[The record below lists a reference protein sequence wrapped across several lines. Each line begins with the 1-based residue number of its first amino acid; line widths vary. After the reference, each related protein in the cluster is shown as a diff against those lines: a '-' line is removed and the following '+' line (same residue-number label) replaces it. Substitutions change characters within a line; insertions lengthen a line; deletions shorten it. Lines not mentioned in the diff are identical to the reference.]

1 MAIKRWS
8 FKQADRAAVDKLCAE
23 LGVSPL
29 AAKVL
34 AGRGLADVESARSFL
49 GCGSCSSDPY
59 LLKDMDKAVQ
69 RILQAVETGEV
80 IAVFGDYDVDGLT
93 ATTLMYRCLC
103 SLGAQVVCALPS
115 REGTG
120 YGLSRETVDSLA
132 EHGVTLIVTVD
143 NGVSAF
149 DEILYASSIGID
161 TVVTDH
167 HVPHEQLPQAV
178 ALVNPHREDDTSP
191 FKELAG
197 VGVALKVAAALQ
209 ECTVEEAV
217 EEYGLLAAIGT
228 IGDIMPL
235 VSENRYIVSR
245 GIRQFACCD
254 SPGLL
259 ALCEV
264 AGIDPQNADEGNV
277 AYLLAPRLNAAGRMG
292 DAELSLSLL
301 LTEDEEEAG
310 RLANELEQ
318 LNQARRQAEQEATEA
333 VVNIISE
340 DTRMQAEPILF
351 ISGSEFHSGVM
362 GIVCSRLVERYN
374 KPVIIVAIEG
384 DCAKGSGRS
393 TGGFSLYN
401 MIDACSDLLEKY
413 GGHDMAAG
421 FTLKAENLPQLR
433 QRMMQYC
440 ITKAEEYTLPELIVD
455 AVLEPSEVTEE
466 SVSGLRVLAPYG
478 SGNREPVFL
487 IEKLT
492 ISGIYQL
499 GERHTRIGL
508 KKAGHQF
515 YAAVFGTMPCDFPY
529 QVGEQVDAVMS
540 FSIYIGHNR
549 SSVSVKIV
557 DITGSRFGWDDV
569 NSYEQFRRFCFAGR
583 KNPGNMLR
591 ATRED
596 AAVVYRA
603 LRGRSVPSAADAA
616 LAGQFGDQPLGRVLA
631 LLQVFLELD
640 LAHMTVE
647 NGHCV
652 IAAKQAAEKRD
663 LQDSETFRAL
673 SGTERAEE

>member
-8 FKQADRAAVDKLCAE
+8 FKHAKQGAAERLVAE

-34 AGRGLADVESARSFL
+34 AARGLDEVEAASSFL
-49 GCGSCSSDPY
+49 RCGSCSNDPY
-59 LLKDMDKAVQ
+59 ELKDMDKAVQ
-69 RILQAVETGEV
+69 RILQAVEQGEV

-120 YGLSRETVDSLA
+120 YGLSPETVDSLA
-132 EHGVTLIVTVD
+132 EHGVSLIVTVD

-149 DEILYASSIGID
+149 DEIRYAASVGID

-167 HVPHEQLPQAV
+167 HVPHECLPEAV
-178 ALVNPHREDDTSP
+178 ALVNPHREDDTSA
-191 FKELAG
+191 FKDLAG

-209 ECTVEEAV
+209 DCTVCEAV

-245 GIRQFACCD
+245 GISQFAACD

-264 AGIDPQNADEGNV
+264 AGVDPATADEGNI

-292 DAELSLSLL
+292 DAELSLALL
-301 LTEDEEEAG
+301 LTEDEEEAR

-318 LNQARRQAEQEATEA
+318 LNRSRREAEQEATQT
-333 VVNIISE
+333 VIGIISE
-340 DTRMQAEPILF
+340 DTRMQGEPILF

-384 DCAKGSGRS
+384 ESAKGSGRS

-421 FTLKAENLPQLR
+421 FTLKAELLPQLR
-433 QRMMQYC
+433 QRMMEYC
-440 ITKAEEYTLPELIVD
+440 RTKADEYSLPELTVD
-455 AVLEPSEVTEE
+455 AVIEPTDVTEA
-466 SVSGLRVLAPYG
+466 SVAGLRALAPYG

-487 IEKLT
+487 IEEMT
-492 ISGIYQL
+492 ISGIYLL

-508 KKAGHQF
+508 KKNGQQF

-529 QVGEQVDAVMS
+529 AVGEKIDAVLS

-549 SSVSVKIV
+549 SSVSVKVV
-557 DITGSRFGWDDV
+557 DLASSRFTWADV
-569 NSYEQFRRFCFAGR
+569 DSYEQYRRFCFAGR
-583 KNPGNMLR
+583 RNPGNMLR

-631 LLQVFLELD
+631 LLQVFLELE

-652 IAAKQAAEKRD
+652 IAAKPNAQKRD
-663 LQDSETFRAL
+663 LMDSETFREL
-673 SGTERAEE
+673 SGAERAE

>member
-8 FKQADRAAVDKLCAE
+8 FKHAKQGAAERLVAE

-34 AGRGLADVESARSFL
+34 AARGLDEVEAASSFL
-49 GCGSCSSDPY
+49 RCGSCSNDPY
-59 LLKDMDKAVQ
+59 ELKDMDKAVQ
-69 RILQAVETGEV
+69 RILQAVEQGEV
-80 IAVFGDYDVDGLT
+80 IAVFGDYDADGLT

-120 YGLSRETVDSLA
+120 YGLSPETVDSLA
-132 EHGVTLIVTVD
+132 EHGVSLIVTVD

-149 DEILYASSIGID
+149 DEIRYAASVGID

-167 HVPHEQLPQAV
+167 HVPHERLPEAV
-178 ALVNPHREDDTSP
+178 ALVNPHREDDTSA
-191 FKELAG
+191 FKDLAG

-209 ECTVEEAV
+209 DCTVCEAV

-245 GIRQFACCD
+245 GISQFAACD

-264 AGIDPQNADEGNV
+264 AGVDPATADEGNI

-292 DAELSLSLL
+292 DAELSLALL
-301 LTEDEEEAG
+301 LTEDEEEAR

-318 LNQARRQAEQEATEA
+318 LNRSRREAEQEATQA
-333 VVNIISE
+333 VIGIISE
-340 DTRMQAEPILF
+340 DTRMQGEPILF

-384 DCAKGSGRS
+384 DSAKGSGRS

-421 FTLKAENLPQLR
+421 FTLKAELLPQLR
-433 QRMMQYC
+433 QRMMEYC
-440 ITKAEEYTLPELIVD
+440 RTKADEYSLPELTVD
-455 AVLEPSEVTEE
+455 AVIEPTDVTEA
-466 SVSGLRVLAPYG
+466 SVAGLRALAPYG

-487 IEKLT
+487 IEEMT
-492 ISGIYQL
+492 ISGIYLL

-508 KKAGHQF
+508 KKNGQQF

-529 QVGEQVDAVMS
+529 AVGEKIDAVLS

-549 SSVSVKIV
+549 SSVSVKVV
-557 DITGSRFGWDDV
+557 DLASSRFTW
-569 NSYEQFRRFCFAGR
+569 A
-583 KNPGNMLR
+583 
-591 ATRED
+591 
-596 AAVVYRA
+596 
-603 LRGRSVPSAADAA
+603 
-616 LAGQFGDQPLGRVLA
+616 
-631 LLQVFLELD
+631 
-640 LAHMTVE
+640 
-647 NGHCV
+647 
-652 IAAKQAAEKRD
+652 
-663 LQDSETFRAL
+663 
-673 SGTERAEE
+673 